1 MITRHKN
8 NFTTIRTEGAIL
20 PPDLLQRISEADPD
34 LDGLKP
40 SAYHLL
46 ENEKLNEAINRAWNR
61 LLGAWESFKRT
72 REIVSADQPG
82 TTPTRE
88 HWLLPLFLSLDY
100 GRLQTSTAFQIENK
114 SYPISHLWGK
124 APLHLVGFNVPLDKR
139 TAGVAGAAQ
148 TSPHSMLQ
156 EFLNRSD
163 DHLWAFLANG
173 HLLRILRD
181 NVSLTR
187 QAFVEFDLQVMMEGE
202 VYADFVLLWLLCH
215 QSRLEAEKPEEFWL
229 ERWSRHAQEQGTRAL
244 DQLRD
249 GVKDAIRCLGTGFLS
264 HPANQDLRLRLRSGE
279 LNTQDYYR
287 QLLRLVYRLI
297 FLFVAEDRDLLL
309 HPDADLIARKRYT
322 GHYSSRRLRRMADR
336 SRGSRHPDLYRAF
349 RLVTSKLGSQK
360 GTVELAL
367 PALGGFLFSDGA
379 TTDLVGADLP
389 NRPFLEA
396 VRSLAFTV
404 DGHVLRP
411 VDYKNLGP
419 EELGSVYE
427 SLLELHP
434 EMNVDVGTFSL
445 SSASGHERK
454 TTGSY
459 YTPTSLIRVLLDSA
473 LDPVVEDR
481 LGKVRGKAVEIQE
494 KALLDIKVCDPASGS
509 GHFLI
514 AAAHRLAKRLAT
526 IRTGTG
532 EPAPEATRTALRDVI
547 AKCIFGVDINP
558 MAVELCKVS
567 LWMEAL
573 EPGKPLSFL
582 DAQIKCGNSLIGVGP
597 GLDISEI
604 PDDAFRPAFED
615 DKVTATALRRRNKRE
630 REGQMGFR
638 WDETV
643 IQDEEDLAAWVAT
656 QSNRLE
662 AMPEDEV
669 VQIQKKEQAYQ
680 ALLSDSQYLR
690 HKLEYDLWTAAFFWP
705 IPKGD
710 AEFMLAPT
718 QQELNRIHANRTL
731 DAELTRHAQE
741 FARKQNFFHWEL
753 EFSTVFVL
761 GQKSGFDV
769 VLGNPPWERI
779 KLQEQEF
786 FAGLAPDISRAPN
799 KAARQKLINKLPN
812 ENPSLWRLF
821 GQSKATSENQAN
833 FSRSSGRFIFSG
845 VGDVNTYALF
855 TEHGRDSIKDTG
867 IVGVIIPT
875 GIATDYTLKLFF
887 QDLMQKNSLVELI
900 GFENEEFL
908 FSGIA
913 NVVRFCTLV
922 LQGEQSGI
930 VSPTF
935 AFYLRKIDNLRENIR
950 FFDLTPED
958 INILNPNTLTCPVF
972 RTKADAE
979 ISKKIYQHVPVLVN
993 ERLAD
998 NRWGIRFSRMFD
1010 MSNDSNLFIDEDN
1023 EGLVPLYEAKYFW
1036 HFDHRFGSFGL
1047 SGKKKGGRGLPEMPL
1062 KNYLNP
1068 DYRIKPRYWVPKR
1081 DVEKR
1086 IVHWDK
1092 DWLIS
1097 FRNVTSAKLE
1107 RTAVFSLLPRVG
1119 VGNSAPILFIDESNL
1134 IKAPCLLGNMC
1145 CLPFD
1150 YITRQKIGGINLTYN
1165 YLRQLPVIPPDT
1177 FSKQDIDFINPRV
1190 LELVYSNWELQPF
1203 AKDMGYAG
1211 PPFRWD
1217 EERRSILRAELDA
1230 HYAHLTRPE
1239 P

>member
-1 MITRHKN
+1 M
-8 NFTTIRTEGAIL
+8 E
-20 PPDLLQRISEADPD
+20 
-34 LDGLKP
+34 GLKP
-40 SAYHLL
+40 TDYHLL
-46 ENEKLNEAINRAWNR
+46 ENEKLNEAINRSWNR

-88 HWLLPLFLSLDY
+88 RWLLPLFQELDF
-100 GRLQTSTAFQIENK
+100 GCLQTSTAFQIENK

-124 APLHLVGFNVPLDKR
+124 APLHLVGFNVSLDKR

-163 DHLWAFLANG
+163 DHLWGFLSNG
-173 HLLRILRD
+173 HLLRVLRD

-187 QAFVEFDLQVMMEGE
+187 QAFVEFDLAAMMEGE

-215 QSRLEAEKPEEFWL
+215 QSRVEAEKPEEFWL

-249 GVKDAIRCLGTGFLS
+249 GVKDAIRYLGTGFLS
-264 HPANQDLRLRLRSGE
+264 HPANQALRLRLRSGE

-309 HPDADLIARKRYT
+309 HPEADLIARKRYSQ
-322 GHYSSRRLRRMADR
+322 HYSSRRLRRMAER

-349 RLVTSKLGSQK
+349 QLVTSKLGSQK
-360 GTVELAL
+360 GAVELSL
-367 PALGGFLFSDGA
+367 PALGGFLFSKEA
-379 TTDLVGADLP
+379 ASDLVLADLP

-404 DGHVLRP
+404 DDHVLRP

-434 EMNVDVGTFSL
+434 EMNVDAGTFSL

-481 LGKVRGKAVEIQE
+481 LGKVRGKAVEMQE
-494 KALLDIKVCDPASGS
+494 EALLDIKVCDPASGS

-656 QSNRLE
+656 QSSQLDN
-662 AMPEDEV
+662 MPEDKAA
-669 VQIQKKEQAYQ
+669 QIREKEQAYA
-680 ALLSDSQYLR
+680 ALLSDPQYLR
-690 HKLEYDLWTAAFFWP
+690 RRLEYDLWTASFFWQ

-710 AEFMLAPT
+710 AKILLAPT
-718 QQELNRIHANRTL
+718 QQELLRLHKDEDL
-731 DAELTRHAQE
+731 DTELVRLVQAIAE
-741 FARKQNFFHWEL
+741 KQRFFHWKF
-753 EFSTVFVL
+753 EFSTVTAGDDF
-761 GQKSGFDV
+761 GFDV
-769 VLGNPPWERI
+769 VLGNPPWET
-779 KLQEQEF
+779 LQLKEQEF
-786 FAGLAPDISRAPN
+786 FASRAPEIADLPGN
-799 KAARQKLINKLPN
+799 ERKLSIRDMRK
-812 ENPSLWRLF
+812 
-821 GQSKATSENQAN
+821 ENQILAEEFKEEKHITDSTTN
-833 FSRSSGRFIFSG
+833 FVRNSSRFPLTAFGKI
-845 VGDVNTYALF
+845 NTYALF
-855 TEHGRDSIKDTG
+855 AGHVRHILSAAGQAG
-867 IVGVIIPT
+867 IIVPT
-875 GIATDYTLKLFF
+875 GIASADPTKRYFADVVNTR
-887 QDLMQKNSLVELI
+887 SLVSLFD
-900 GFENEEFL
+900 FENREKIFKDVHRSYKFCLLTLSGAQGKQAEFVFFATDVAHIKELMRRFSFPPHEITL
-908 FSGIA
+908 F
-913 NVVRFCTLV
+913 
-922 LQGEQSGI
+922 
-930 VSPTF
+930 
-935 AFYLRKIDNLRENIR
+935 
-950 FFDLTPED
+950 
-958 INILNPNTLTCPVF
+958 NPNTHTVPIF
-972 RTKADAE
+972 RTRPDHE
-979 ISKKIYQHVPVLVN
+979 LTRNVYQRFPILVN
-993 ERLAD
+993 QSSAS
-998 NRWGIRFSRMFD
+998 NPWGVSFRQGLFNMTS
-1010 MSNDSNLFIDEDN
+1010 DSHHFIPEPL
-1023 EGLVPLYEAKYFW
+1023 EAYVPLYEAKLFH
-1036 HFDHRFGSFGL
+1036 HFDHRYSTYEGATLANLNAGKL
-1047 SGKKKGGRGLPEMPL
+1047 SRPSEAL
-1062 KNYLNP
+1062 KNHP
-1068 DYRIKPRYWVPKR
+1068 DFSVQPRYWVPLTEIQQR
-1081 DVEKR
+1081 LSD
-1086 IVHWDK
+1086 WDK
-1092 DWLIS
+1092 DWLIA
-1097 FRNVTSAKLE
+1097 FRGITNVSNE
-1107 RTAVFSLLPRVG
+1107 RTSIFSLLPRVG
-1119 VGNSAPILFIDESNL
+1119 VGDSAPILFFDESNL
-1134 IKAPCLLGNMC
+1134 IKAPCLLANMC

-1150 YITRQKIGGINLTYN
+1150 YITRALC
-1165 YLRQLPVIPPDT
+1165 
-1177 FSKQDIDFINPRV
+1177 
-1190 LELVYSNWELQPF
+1190 
-1203 AKDMGYAG
+1203 
-1211 PPFRWD
+1211 
-1217 EERRSILRAELDA
+1217 
-1230 HYAHLTRPE
+1230 
-1239 P
+1239 